1 MRKILSTMAAFVLA
15 AQMCLFPAY
24 AAPEWPNDTGVLA
37 EGGIVIDADS
47 GAMLFGQNVRLQYY
61 PASITKIL
69 TALVVLENASLDE
82 QVSFSHEAVYDVEEG
97 SGNKVGLEEGDVLS
111 VEDCLYAMLLMSSN
125 QAANALAE
133 HVGGSRQGFV
143 DMMNAR
149 IAQIGCTGSQF
160 RNPSGLNDPEQVVTP
175 YDMAMIAR
183 EAFDNEALLE
193 IASARSYRL
202 PATINNPEGRSLTAE
217 CRILNTTDPDSQ
229 YYFPDAVAAKT
240 GYTSLAGNTLVLY
253 AERDGRSVISVVLKG
268 SQPQYYFDSIS
279 LLDFGLRQFQNVNIL
294 EHDPGFTSGEEPV
307 TIGDRTFAPSEL
319 SMDADAVI
327 TIPDDAAFTDAVR
340 SVVTELPSYAPAGA
354 VALIQ
359 YHYNDR
365 KVGEVYLIEKAV
377 AEAAAAA
384 AQAQAGDGET
394 SEADAD
400 AALSDAETEPAGQPE
415 AAVPAATG
423 SEPEGQGGFPV
434 GIAAALGI
442 VALAGGGG
450 VFFVMHRRAEEAR
463 QAALRRQR
471 RRERLMED
479 GCEEEF
485 ERLLKERLNRPAAGR
500 SERSGKREGTER
512 NGRTERNERAER
524 NERTERHE
532 KTERRGTT
540 ENDERSI

>member
-1 MRKILSTMAAFVLA
+1 MKKILSTMAAFVLA

-307 TIGDRTFAPSEL
+307 AIGDRTFAP
-319 SMDADAVI
+319 
-327 TIPDDAAFTDAVR
+327 
-340 SVVTELPSYAPAGA
+340 
-354 VALIQ
+354 
-359 YHYNDR
+359 
-365 KVGEVYLIEKAV
+365 
-377 AEAAAAA
+377 
-384 AQAQAGDGET
+384 
-394 SEADAD
+394 
-400 AALSDAETEPAGQPE
+400 
-415 AAVPAATG
+415 
-423 SEPEGQGGFPV
+423 
-434 GIAAALGI
+434 
-442 VALAGGGG
+442 
-450 VFFVMHRRAEEAR
+450 
-463 QAALRRQR
+463 
-471 RRERLMED
+471 LM
-479 GCEEEF
+479 
-485 ERLLKERLNRPAAGR
+485 RLLPFPMTQR
-500 SERSGKREGTER
+500 SPTRS
-512 NGRTERNERAER
+512 ALW
-524 NERTERHE
+524 
-532 KTERRGTT
+532 
-540 ENDERSI
+540 

>member
-1 MRKILSTMAAFVLA
+1 MKKILSTMAAFVLA

-61 PASITKIL
+61 PASITKLL

-82 QVSFSHEAVYDVEEG
+82 QVNFSYEAVYDVEEG

-294 EHDPGFTSGEEPV
+294 EHDPGFPSGEEPV

-365 KVGEVYLIEKAV
+365 KVGEVYL
-377 AEAAAAA
+377 
-384 AQAQAGDGET
+384 
-394 SEADAD
+394 
-400 AALSDAETEPAGQPE
+400 LS
-415 AAVPAATG
+415 
-423 SEPEGQGGFPV
+423 
-434 GIAAALGI
+434 
-442 VALAGGGG
+442 
-450 VFFVMHRRAEEAR
+450 R
-463 QAALRRQR
+463 RRQR
-471 RRERLMED
+471 RLQPRPRRHRQETGKRQNQTRMQLSLMRRPNRQSSLRPPFPPPPAVNPRDRADFLWASLLHWVSWHWPEA
-479 GCEEEF
+479 EEYSLSCTAAP
-485 ERLLKERLNRPAAGR
+485 RRRARRPCAGR
-500 SERSGKREGTER
+500 GEENVSWRMAARRSLSGCLK
-512 NGRTERNERAER
+512 
-524 NERTERHE
+524 
-532 KTERRGTT
+532 
-540 ENDERSI
+540 SV